1 VFGLF
6 VRQLKY
12 LNDRQSGYAT
22 LYLYLLESLAT
33 VKSAVL
39 VLDLQDSDALILEFF
54 QCFFD
59 LIRQVDVVV

>member
-1 VFGLF
+1 
-6 VRQLKY
+6 
-12 LNDRQSGYAT
+12 
-22 LYLYLLESLAT
+22 
-33 VKSAVL
+33 L